1 MKTIFK
7 FMRGSIQFLPTLGL
21 LTGLAACTDYLDE
34 FKDEYDE
41 TFTAIEDPS
50 SSDDEEPT
58 SSETKAGTSSSAKL
72 SSSDKGS
79 EPADGSSS
87 SGKVGSSSSG
97 SEPLPE
103 GVFGSCG
110 PSVASV
116 EMGSTVTWEFTWST
130 NAGINTTDVG
140 RATYSW
146 SFPGGSPET
155 STGRTSQTTYAKFG
169 SKTAAVKVTVGDS
182 TQEITCSTLNVS
194 GAPITG
200 CQCAST
206 NVSPDVAHGES
217 AKWTIQGCKSSA
229 NLSYKWTGA
238 TADANGMVATAA
250 VSRRGDKVTGVSV
263 TVSNTENTV
272 VNVTCEDAKAIDSN
286 VPELVASRVGPVSQ
300 YGELFA
306 NGGHLSGS
314 CPAWESSIVQV
325 RGMSLYWSLVP
336 EAMEFWTEEGIATMV
351 DDMKIEV
358 VRAAMAAKHDS
369 SGRDE
374 WNGMVLEDYLHN
386 SAQQKS
392 FVKTVV
398 EAAIKNDIYVIIDW
412 HNESNDG
419 NTDEAVKFFEY
430 IAQEYGS
437 YNNVIFEVWSEP
449 KNTDMSTVVA
459 HAKSV
464 MAAIR
469 KHSDNL
475 VLVGSTDWSMH
486 PELCAQADIQD
497 KNYACTF
504 EFFAASHGLSGFS
517 TSARQAISNGVP
529 VFATEWGTVGA
540 DGSGG
545 INQNSSGE
553 WVSWMEQNG
562 ISWTNWNASKVS
574 LTSAAAFTSSA
585 TKTSLQYTTS
595 GKLVKSFLAANPT
608 TYTTCKGK

>member
-1 MKTIFK
+1 MKN
-7 FMRGSIQFLPTLGL
+7 FLKLICVAL
-21 LTGLAACTDYLDE
+21 LFTACTDYLDE
-34 FKDEYDE
+34 FKDEYEE
-41 TFTAIEDPS
+41 TFAAIEDQSSDSNGQGQSGPTEEPS
-50 SSDDEEPT
+50 SSVSSQETESCSSVSNQETLSSSSVKPSSNT
-58 SSETKAGTSSSAKL
+58 SVSSSSNNKEVSSSSA
-72 SSSDKGS
+72 
-79 EPADGSSS
+79 ESSS
-87 SGKVGSSSSG
+87 S
-97 SEPLPE
+97 
-103 GVFGSCG
+103 F
-110 PSVASV
+110 
-116 EMGSTVTWEFTWST
+116 
-130 NAGINTTDVG
+130 DDG
-140 RATYSW
+140 RVH
-146 SFPGGSPET
+146 
-155 STGRTSQTTYAKFG
+155 RNR
-169 SKTAAVKVTVGDS
+169 
-182 TQEITCSTLNVS
+182 I
-194 GAPITG
+194 
-200 CQCAST
+200 
-206 NVSPDVAHGES
+206 
-217 AKWTIQGCKSSA
+217 
-229 NLSYKWTGA
+229 
-238 TADANGMVATAA
+238 
-250 VSRRGDKVTGVSV
+250 
-263 TVSNTENTV
+263 
-272 VNVTCEDAKAIDSN
+272 
-286 VPELVASRVGPVSQ
+286 GPVSQ

-585 TKTSLQYTTS
+585 TRTSLQYTSS
-595 GKLVKSFLAANPT
+595 GNLVKGFLATNPT
-608 TYTTCKGK
+608 SYTDCGLPN